1 MNMNNSIKAAH
12 LVTGADT
19 LHTARGTLEALFDA
33 LSALRSRDVD
43 AARIVSVTC
52 EFSGGGDEG
61 GVTSVTVAYANGVI
75 DEGAYPQ
82 DIEVFRA
89 ADAWLVE
96 TLDKMPSWLY
106 GSFAGEFSVNAQFT
120 LDVDART
127 ISVDGTEQHT
137 VDEPFTHDTEDFLWE
152 CERLQQEEE
161 ERRQRV
167 RVAVEELT
175 RVR

>member
-12 LVTGADT
+12 LVTGADA
-19 LHTARGTLEALFDA
+19 LYTARGTLEAVFDA
-33 LSALRSRDVD
+33 LGTLRSRDVD

-96 TLDKMPSWLY
+96 TLDEMPSWLY
-106 GSFAGEFSVNAQFT
+106 GSFAGEFSVHAQFT
-120 LDVDART
+120 LDVAART
-127 ISVDGTEQHT
+127 ISVDGTET
-137 VDEPFTHDTEDFLWE
+137 VEEPFSHDTEGFLQE
-152 CERLQQEEE
+152 CDRIQKENEAIDQLARL
-161 ERRQRV
+161 
-167 RVAVEELT
+167 AVEKLT